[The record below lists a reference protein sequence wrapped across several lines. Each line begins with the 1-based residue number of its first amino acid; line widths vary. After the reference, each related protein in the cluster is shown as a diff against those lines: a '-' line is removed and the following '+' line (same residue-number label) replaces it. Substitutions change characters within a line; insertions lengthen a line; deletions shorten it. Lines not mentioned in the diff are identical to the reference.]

1 MPTISVI
8 LPVYNAERFLKEAI
22 DSILQQTFSDF
33 ELLLI
38 NDGSTDGSEQIIAS
52 YTDPRIVYIK
62 NEKNEGLIY
71 SLNKAIDLARGRYI
85 ARMDADDVSLPQRFE
100 KQLRYLEEHP
110 DVGVVA
116 ATVSFINERGEKIG
130 DWPLDKNAISARTI
144 RKKMASEC
152 CIAHPTVFLTAVL
165 LKRYKYNPLQRNIE
179 DYDLWLRMLDDN
191 IVIGK
196 VGEDLLFYRI
206 HSSSVTQTSWEELIP
221 QRRIL
226 ACKKQYLQD
235 AFKRS
240 RFTFF
245 NLTILLTMPLDFAT
259 IVKKAIF
266 KSKSRGQA
274 SGN

>member
-100 KQLRYLEEHP
+100 KQLRYLEEHNVAVLGTRVQLIDEDGNLLP
-110 DVGVVA
+110 DWKDDVNNMTA
-116 ATVSFINERGEKIG
+116 SQ
-130 DWPLDKNAISARTI
+130 I
-144 RKKMASEC
+144 REFMLTDN
-152 CIAHPTVFLTAVL
+152 CIAHPSVMVQTL
-165 LKRYKYNPLQRNIE
+165 LFKSYKFQHNQKYSE
-179 DYDLWLRMLDDN
+179 DYDLWLRMLADGL
-191 IVIGK
+191 VIEK
-196 VGEDLLFYRI
+196 LREALLL
-206 HSSSVTQTSWEELIP
+206 H
-221 QRRIL
+221 RIL
-226 ACKKQYLQD
+226 PTSATRFKKINVYYRLAKVKFRFFAAGIKRGKAGGF
-235 AFKRS
+235 AFKV
-240 RFTFF
+240 FLFALIDVLKAGVKEVKAFF
-245 NLTILLTMPLDFAT
+245 A
-259 IVKKAIF
+259 
-266 KSKSRGQA
+266 R
-274 SGN
+274 